1 MEYLA
6 LNPTCVGL
14 LSDRNLKYI
23 ISPEDKWLL
32 GKNVPQSLES
42 TGAFESAPSR
52 NSR

>member
-6 LNPTCVGL
+6 LNPTWVGL

-23 ISPEDKWLL
+23 SSPEDNWLA
-32 GKNVPQSLES
+32 GREAPQNLES
-42 TGAFESAPSR
+42 IGAFESAPSR